1 MIRKGVAEIEF
12 EGVGHITVSIGLTMV
27 NDKDN
32 IDTIFKRIDEALYEA
47 KETGRNRVVVR

>member
-1 MIRKGVAEIEF
+1 MMRKGVAEIEF